1 MPVVIIAIII
11 AIVEGYCPGDPADH
25 PIEPARA
32 KRRHMH
38 TFVHGSKQAH
48 QGEAME
54 DHGWYEQH
62 HCPTQRIHQPT
73 GHKDGQTM
81 AQEAAYSMPIR
92 TDIEDPQRCPAE
104 HVAPWQ
110 LRGTHTEICHQVLQ
124 SAWAIGHTVIPPQK
138 CVIRL

>member
-11 AIVEGYCPGDPADH
+11 AIVEGRCPSDPADH

-54 DHGWYEQH
+54 DHGWHEQQQF
-62 HCPTQRIHQPT
+62 PTQRIYQPT
-73 GHKDGQTM
+73 GHEDDQTM
-81 AQEAAYSMPIR
+81 AKEANHSRPVRTSIEYS
-92 TDIEDPQRCPAE
+92 QRCPVE
-104 HVAPWQ
+104 HIAPWQ
-110 LRGTHTEICHQVLQ
+110 LRGTHTEICPQVLQ
-124 SAWAIGHTVIPPQK
+124 SM
-138 CVIRL
+138 